1 MAAVRRVGAWVGGA
15 PASYSGDMGLMME
28 GGIQVNLQGRRFSNE
43 HQGYSEQALSV
54 LAQPEKTAF
63 NIFDARLRDLGRNLR
78 TSEMRMKA
86 GL

>member
-1 MAAVRRVGAWVGGA
+1 M
-15 PASYSGDMGLMME
+15 SGHGSEAHPHGILVTWALMME
-28 GGIQVNLQGRRFSNE
+28 GEVQVNLQGRRFSID
-43 HQGYSEQALSV
+43 HRGCSEQAVAV

-78 TSEMRMKA
+78 ISEMRMKT